1 MPAPPEG
8 ETPMGRD
15 EIRKT
20 LVDLL
25 EDNTAQKFDR
35 LNDDDDLRESLGL
48 DSVDLVTLI
57 VHARSRLD
65 IDIRTEEL
73 GNVTSVGHL
82 LDLFQAKLAAAARP
96 AA

>member
-1 MPAPPEG
+1 MQ
-8 ETPMGRD
+8 MGRD
-15 EIRKT
+15 EIRNI
-20 LVDLL
+20 LVELL
-25 EDNTAQKFDR
+25 EDNTAQKFGR
-35 LNDDDDLRESLGL
+35 LSDGDDLRESLGL

-73 GNVTSVGHL
+73 ENVTTVGHL
-82 LDLFQAKLAAAARP
+82 LNLFQAKLAAAARP